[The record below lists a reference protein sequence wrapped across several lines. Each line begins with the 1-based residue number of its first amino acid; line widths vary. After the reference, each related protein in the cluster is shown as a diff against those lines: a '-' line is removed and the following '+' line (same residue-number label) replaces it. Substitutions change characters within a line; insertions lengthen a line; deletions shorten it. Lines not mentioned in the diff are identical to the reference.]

1 MNVLITLTFF
11 VVFCDKFATFTDF
24 YIILFFS
31 KKSSVLRKKL
41 NVLRS
46 PTISVAFYDK
56 LASFTDFSDF
66 HFFQK
71 LRHLFKKKRTFGEI
85 LNFQSHSAT
94 ILLSLA
100 IFKNSCFF
108 WKNSSN
114 FFLKK
119 SNFEHFENFYYFCRI
134 LRQNCYFYRFFKIFI
149 FFKNSVTFLRKN
161 ERPEKSWNFSRF
173 LQQFC
178 YP

>member
-1 MNVLITLTFF
+1 MNILRTF
-11 VVFCDKFATFTDF
+11 
-24 YIILFFS
+24 
-31 KKSSVLRKKL
+31 
-41 NVLRS
+41 
-46 PTISVAFYDK
+46 TISVAFYDK
-56 LASFTDFSDF
+56 LATVTDFSDF

-85 LNFQSHSAT
+85 LNFQSHSTT

-114 FFLKK
+114 FFVKK

-134 LRQNCYFYRFFKIFI
+134 LRQNCYFYPFLWFSF

-161 ERPEKSWNFSRF
+161 ERSEKSRIFSRI
-173 LQQFC
+173 LRRFC